1 MRIVIDTSVLVN
13 HLRARTPASSY
24 IAALDERPVCSEV
37 SRIEIIQ
44 GLRSAERSPAEALFS
59 LIEWMPVSEQIA
71 RRAGELGRRWRASHP
86 GIGVADLA
94 VAATAEDANAQL
106 ATRNVKHFPMFTG
119 LQAPY

>member
-1 MRIVIDTSVLVN
+1 VLID
-13 HLRARTPASSY
+13 HLRSFAPASEY
-24 IAALDERPVCSEV
+24 IAALDEQPVCSEV

-44 GLRSAERSPAEALFS
+44 GLRTAERTDAETLFS
-59 LIEWMPVSEQIA
+59 LIEWLPVSEQVA

-94 VAATAEDANAQL
+94 VAATAEYTSVPL
-106 ATRNVKHFPMFTG
+106 ATCNIKHFPMFTD